1 MEPKDLKNS
10 EELKSPKKEDLKKT
24 DKASKEQKEKVPIDT
39 IPESTPVIKETSEEK
54 EKPEKKQAK
63 KEKAAVEEKVPI
75 DTVPESAP
83 IIKETSKEEEKPEK
97 KETKKE
103 KAAVEEKV
111 PVDTVPESAPVIKET
126 PEEEEKPEKEETKK
140 EKALVEEKVP
150 VDTVPKSVPVIQE
163 TPEEEEKPEKEETK
177 KEKVAV
183 EEKVP
188 IDTVPESA
196 PVIQE
201 ISKEEERPEKE
212 ETKKEKAAIEEKVP
226 IDTVPESAPVIKET
240 PEEEEKPEKK
250 ETKKEK
256 VAVEEKVPIDTV
268 PESAP
273 VIKETPEE
281 EENPETQKTSGKEV
295 VVGKKP
301 DVEPGGK
308 TEKTKNKEK
317 KSAENSANKEKKTVE
332 KVEKIDYSNYSQIE
346 LVNALRDVLEENDD
360 RDIKHDVDAIKAAF
374 YKNIKDNTENAKKA
388 FLVEGGEEEDFVAEA
403 DPYEND
409 IKDLLKRY
417 RQIRIE
423 YNKRLEL
430 EKEENLK
437 KKYEVI
443 EKIKGLINNE
453 ESINKTFNEFRSLQQ
468 EWREIGLVPQSK
480 MKMLWDTYHFNV
492 ENFYDYIKINRELRD
507 LDLKKNMEAKI
518 KLCEKAEELLLD
530 PSIIRAFNTLQKF
543 HEQWRE
549 IGPVPREH
557 KDTLWERFKAA
568 TTKINQKHQQF
579 FEDRKLEQKKNL
591 EAKTALCEKVESIN
605 EKEIDSHKEWDKYSK
620 EIIDLQKIWRT
631 IGFAPRKDN
640 NKIYER
646 FRTACDTFFDAKRAF
661 YAKNK
666 EEQQNNLQLKIDL
679 CVQAEAL
686 KDSTDWKKTTQDF
699 ITIQKQWKEIGPVPR
714 KQSDSIWK
722 RFRSACDYF
731 FDKKSEHFNEVDT
744 EQVDNLK
751 LKEDLIEEIKN
762 FKSSKDVEAN
772 LKKLKAFQRRWTEIG
787 HVPFKQKDEIQVRF
801 REAINKLYDDLNIDE
816 EQRNLLKF
824 RTKMS
829 SFSESSRGQN
839 KMRLERDKYMNK
851 MKQLENDLVLLDNN
865 IGFFAESK
873 NAESLIKDVQKKI
886 EMTKQKIEFLKEK
899 IRVIDEIEDSE

>member
-10 EELKSPKKEDLKKT
+10 EELKSPEKEDLKKK
-24 DKASKEQKEKVPIDT
+24 KADEKKAAEEKKKTPEKSDAKAEDLKQEEKKKEKKEASEKQVEKPEKQKQKKDSNGKKKSKAKAVEDT
-39 IPESTPVIKETSEEK
+39 ESTKTEEIKKETPEAKATEEPATKAEKSEKPEAKEAKKGEAEPVEENAMSATDEVKEVATAK
-54 EKPEKKQAK
+54 EKPEKKSKAK
-63 KEKAAVEEKVPI
+63 KETPDNSGKKKDEQSETTEVEAPKAPSEDVAKEPVVEDAEEDK
-75 DTVPESAP
+75 
-83 IIKETSKEEEKPEK
+83 KKEEVEKTDK
-97 KETKKE
+97 KPVKKE
-103 KAAVEEKV
+103 K
-111 PVDTVPESAPVIKET
+111 TES
-126 PEEEEKPEKEETKK
+126 
-140 EKALVEEKVP
+140 
-150 VDTVPKSVPVIQE
+150 
-163 TPEEEEKPEKEETK
+163 
-177 KEKVAV
+177 
-183 EEKVP
+183 
-188 IDTVPESA
+188 
-196 PVIQE
+196 
-201 ISKEEERPEKE
+201 
-212 ETKKEKAAIEEKVP
+212 
-226 IDTVPESAPVIKET
+226 
-240 PEEEEKPEKK
+240 
-250 ETKKEK
+250 
-256 VAVEEKVPIDTV
+256 
-268 PESAP
+268 
-273 VIKETPEE
+273 
-281 EENPETQKTSGKEV
+281 SGKE
-295 VVGKKP
+295 KKP
-301 DVEPGGK
+301 A
-308 TEKTKNKEK
+308 EK
-317 KSAENSANKEKKTVE
+317 AE
-332 KVEKIDYSNYSQIE
+332 KVDKIDFTKYSQIE
-346 LVNALRDVLEENDD
+346 LVNALRDVLDESEN
-360 RDIKHDVDAIKAAF
+360 RDIKSDVDAIKAAF
-374 YKNIKDNTENAKKA
+374 YKNMKEAAEAAKKDFVA
-388 FLVEGGEEEDFVAEA
+388 EGGEEADFKAEK

-423 YNKRLEL
+423 YSKKLEQ

-507 LDLKKNMEAKI
+507 LDLKKNLEAKI

-530 PSIIRAFNTLQKF
+530 PSIIRAFNTLQKY

-549 IGPVPREH
+549 IGPVPREQ
-557 KDTLWERFKAA
+557 KDDLWERFKAA

-579 FEDRKLEQKKNL
+579 FEERKVEQKKNL
-591 EAKTALCEKVESIN
+591 EAKSALCEKVEAIN
-605 EKEIDSHKEWDKYSK
+605 EIEMESHKDWDKYSK
-620 EIIDLQKIWRT
+620 EIIQLQKVWRT

-646 FRTACDTFFDAKRAF
+646 FRNACDQFFDAKRAF
-661 YAKNK
+661 YARNK

-679 CVQAEAL
+679 CMQAEAL

-699 ITIQKQWKEIGPVPR
+699 INIQKKWKEIGPVPR

-722 RFRSACDYF
+722 RFRTACDYF
-731 FDKKSEHFNEVDT
+731 FDKKSEHFNEMDT

-751 LKEDLIEEIKN
+751 LKEELIEEIKN
-762 FKSSKDVEAN
+762 FKSSKDVEEN
-772 LKKLKAFQRRWTEIG
+772 LKKLKKFQRRWAEIG
-787 HVPFKQKDEIQVRF
+787 HVPYKKKDEIQVQF

-824 RTKMS
+824 RTKMT

-839 KMRLERDKYMNK
+839 KMRFERDKYMNK

-886 EMTKQKIEFLKEK
+886 EVTKQKIEFLKEK
-899 IRVIDEIEDSE
+899 IRVIDEIDDNE